1 MAFQKVEFS
10 FPDSEQEEQT
20 ALEVE
25 SSSEVEIDL
34 SGKKTADD
42 YRNSEP
48 VVEVKEEAEPDI
60 DIEVVDDTP
69 KADRN
74 RKPSEP
80 PKDVTDEE
88 LADYSEKV
96 QQRIKHFSKGYHD
109 ERRAKEQALRE
120 REELERLT
128 QKLVDENKE
137 LKGNVT
143 KNQEALLE
151 QAKKAVAA
159 ELLQAKQIYKDAY
172 ESGEADKVIE
182 AQETLT
188 SAKIKSDKLNN
199 FKVPALQEEETS
211 VQEDTTAAQQPYDAR
226 AEEWRANNSWF
237 DQDEEM
243 TSLAVGLHHKL
254 VRQGVDPRSDEYYE
268 RIDARM
274 REVFPNEFEDAAQQI
289 EEKPKPRSNV
299 VAPATRSTGPK
310 KVTLTQTQVAL
321 AKRLGVP
328 LEEYAKQVAQEMR
341 NANG

>member
-199 FKVPALQEEETS
+199 FKVPALQKEETS
-211 VQEDTTAAQQPYDAR
+211 VQEDTTAAQ
-226 AEEWRANNSWF
+226 
-237 DQDEEM
+237 
-243 TSLAVGLHHKL
+243 LVL
-254 VRQGVDPRSDEYYE
+254 VRASSLEISVRSWKCVGS
-268 RIDARM
+268 RCA
-274 REVFPNEFEDAAQQI
+274 
-289 EEKPKPRSNV
+289 S
-299 VAPATRSTGPK
+299 G
-310 KVTLTQTQVAL
+310 
-321 AKRLGVP
+321 
-328 LEEYAKQVAQEMR
+328 
-341 NANG
+341 

>member
-10 FPDSEQEEQT
+10 FPDPEQEE
-20 ALEVE
+20 AVLEVE
-25 SSSEVEIDL
+25 NSSEVEIDIT
-34 SGKKTADD
+34 GKKTAED
-42 YRNSEP
+42 YKEP
-48 VVEVKEEAEPDI
+48 VAEVEEEPAL

-80 PKDVTDEE
+80 PKDITDEE

-120 REELERLT
+120 REELEKLA

-159 ELLQAKQIYKDAY
+159 ELLQAKQVYKDAY
-172 ESGEADKVIE
+172 ESGEADRVIE

-188 SAKIKSDKLNN
+188 SAKIRSDKLNN

-211 VQEDTTAAQQPYDAR
+211 VQDVTTNAQQSYDVR
-226 AEEWRANNSWF
+226 AYEWRKENPWF
-237 DQDEEM
+237 D
-243 TSLAVGLHHKL
+243 
-254 VRQGVDPRSDEYYE
+254 
-268 RIDARM
+268 
-274 REVFPNEFEDAAQQI
+274 
-289 EEKPKPRSNV
+289 
-299 VAPATRSTGPK
+299 
-310 KVTLTQTQVAL
+310 
-321 AKRLGVP
+321 
-328 LEEYAKQVAQEMR
+328 
-341 NANG
+341 

>member
-10 FPDSEQEEQT
+10 FPDPEQEE
-20 ALEVE
+20 AVLEVE
-25 SSSEVEIDL
+25 NSSEVEIDIT
-34 SGKKTADD
+34 GKKTAED
-42 YRNSEP
+42 YKEPEP
-48 VVEVKEEAEPDI
+48 VAEVEEEPAL

-69 KADRN
+69 KAERN
-74 RKPSEP
+74 RKPAGP
-80 PKDVTDEE
+80 PKDITDEE

-120 REELERLT
+120 REELEKLA

-159 ELLQAKQIYKDAY
+159 ELLQAKQVYKDAY
-172 ESGEADKVIE
+172 ESGEADRVVE

-188 SAKIKSDKLNN
+188 SAKIRSDKLNN

-211 VQEDTTAAQQPYDAR
+211 VQDVTTNAQQSYDVR
-226 AEEWRANNSWF
+226 AYEWRKENPWF

-254 VRQGVDPRSDEYYE
+254 VRQGVDPTSDEYYE

-274 REVFPNEFEDAAQQI
+274 REVFPQEFADASTI

-299 VAPATRSTGPK
+299 VAPATRSPAPK

-341 NANG
+341 NNNG

>member
-42 YRNSEP
+42 YRISEP

-341 NANG
+341 NSNG

>member
-10 FPDSEQEEQT
+10 FPDSEQED
-20 ALEVE
+20 AVLEVE
-25 SSSEVEIDL
+25 GSNEVEIDL
-34 SGKKTADD
+34 SGKKTAED
-42 YRNSEP
+42 YKEP
-48 VVEVKEEAEPDI
+48 EVEPEVEDKVEV
-60 DIEVVDDTP
+60 EVIDDTP

-74 RKPSEP
+74 RRPSEP
-80 PKDVTDEE
+80 PKDITDEE

-120 REELERLT
+120 REELERLA

-159 ELLQAKQIYKDAY
+159 ELQQAKQIYKNAY
-172 ESGEADKVIE
+172 ESGEADRVIE

-211 VQEDTTAAQQPYDAR
+211 VQEVTSNAQQPYDAR
-226 AEEWRANNSWF
+226 AEEWRKENSWF

-254 VRQGVDPRSDEYYE
+254 VRQGVDPTSDEYYE

-274 REVFPNEFEDAAQQI
+274 REVFPEEFEDASTQV

-299 VAPATRSTGPK
+299 VAPATRSTAPK
-310 KVTLTQTQVAL
+310 KIRLTQTQVAL

-328 LEEYAKQVAQEMR
+328 LEVYAEQAAQEMR
-341 NANG
+341 NNNG

>member
-10 FPDSEQEEQT
+10 FPDPEQED
-20 ALEVE
+20 AVLEVE
-25 SSSEVEIDL
+25 GSSEVEIDL
-34 SGKKTADD
+34 SGKKTAED
-42 YRNSEP
+42 YKETEVEP
-48 VVEVKEEAEPDI
+48 EVETAATEEDI
-60 DIEVVDDTP
+60 EIEVVDDTP

-74 RKPSEP
+74 RRPSEP

-88 LADYSEKV
+88 LANYSKKV

-120 REELERLT
+120 REELERLA

-137 LKGNVT
+137 LKGNVNR
-143 KNQEALLE
+143 NQEALLE

-159 ELLQAKQIYKDAY
+159 ELLRAKQIYKDAY

-199 FKVPALQEEETS
+199 FKVPPLQEEKTS
-211 VQEDTTAAQQPYDAR
+211 VQDVTTNAQQPYDAR
-226 AEEWRANNSWF
+226 AEEWRKENSWF

-254 VRQGVDPRSDEYYE
+254 VRQGVDPTSDEYYE

-274 REVFPNEFEDAAQQI
+274 REVFPEEFEDASTQV

-310 KVTLTQTQVAL
+310 KVILSPSQMAL
-321 AKRLGVP
+321 SKRLGITP
-328 LEEYAKQVAQEMR
+328 QEYAKQVVVLERGNQ
-341 NANG
+341 

>member
-1 MAFQKVEFS
+1 MAYQKVEFS
-10 FPDSEQEEQT
+10 FPDPDQEEA

-25 SSSEVEIDL
+25 QSNEVEIDL
-34 SGKKTADD
+34 SGKKTADE
-42 YRNSEP
+42 YREPEP
-48 VVEVKEEAEPDI
+48 VVEAKEEPSL

-80 PKDVTDEE
+80 PSDVTEDE

-109 ERRAKEQALRE
+109 ERRAKEQAQRE
-120 REELERLT
+120 REELERLA

-137 LKGNVT
+137 LKSNVT
-143 KNQEALLE
+143 KNQEALLD

-159 ELLQAKQIYKDAY
+159 ELLQAKQVYKDAY

-188 SAKIKSDKLNN
+188 SAKLKSERLNN

-211 VQEDTTAAQQPYDAR
+211 VQDATTTAQQPYDAR

-274 REVFPNEFEDAAQQI
+274 REVFPEEFEDSSQQV

-299 VAPATRSTGPK
+299 VAPATRSTAPK

-328 LEEYAKQVAQEMR
+328 LEEYARQVAQEMR
-341 NANG
+341 NG